1 VLLRRKSRQLH
12 IHALNRGN
20 VLEMGVINLSGKN
33 ALVTGSGRGIGKEIA
48 LVLARAGA
56 NVAVVDVELATAQS
70 TAAEIEAL
78 GRQALALRCDVSHAA
93 DIEEMVSAFS
103 SKFSTFDILVNN
115 AGITRD
121 GLIVRMK
128 EEDWDL
134 VLSINLKSA
143 FLCCKEVA
151 RLMMKARS
159 GKIVNIAS
167 VVGLMGNAGQAN
179 YSASKAGLIGLTKT
193 LAREF
198 ASRNIQVNAVAPGFI
213 QTAMTDRLSP
223 QDKEKLSSQIP
234 MRRLGAPLDVAN
246 AVLFL
251 SSSLSDYI
259 TGQVVTVDGG
269 LVM

>member
-1 VLLRRKSRQLH
+1 MITIANKT
-12 IHALNRGN
+12 AL
-20 VLEMGVINLSGKN
+20 I
-33 ALVTGSGRGIGKEIA
+33 TGAGRGIGREIA
-48 LVLARAGA
+48 LKLANAGA
-56 NVAVVDVELATAQS
+56 NIAVCDIDLASVEQVAGEIRTLGRSSIAIKTDVANAADVE
-70 TAAEIEAL
+70 AL
-78 GRQALALRCDVSHAA
+78 FERALESLQHL
-93 DIEEMVSAFS
+93 
-103 SKFSTFDILVNN
+103 DILVNN

-121 GLIVRMK
+121 GLIMRMK
-128 EEDWDL
+128 ESDWDA
-134 VLSINLKSA
+134 VLNINLKSA
-143 FLCCKEVA
+143 YLCCKAAA
-151 RLMMKARS
+151 RPMMKAHQ

-213 QTAMTDRLSP
+213 RTAMTD
-223 QDKEKLSSQIP
+223 KLSDAEKQRLISQIP
-234 MRRLGAPLDVAN
+234 LQRLGTPQNVAD

-251 SSSLSDYI
+251 CSPLADYI